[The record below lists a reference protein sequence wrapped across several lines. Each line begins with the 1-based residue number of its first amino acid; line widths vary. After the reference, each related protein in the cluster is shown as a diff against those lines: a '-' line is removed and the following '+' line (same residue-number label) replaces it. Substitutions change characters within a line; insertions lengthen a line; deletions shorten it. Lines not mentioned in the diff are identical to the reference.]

1 MKLIQSTTLLL
12 ASALIMGT
20 SCKKKEPVEDEKIG
34 GCLDP
39 NSPVYNSAADFDDES
54 CLYAYTSSY
63 EITYHPEKD
72 ESGSNWDFAVNTD
85 ADLILRIKEQGA
97 ANWMFES
104 AVIDDQAHN
113 SPAVWT
119 APTLIKLESKTYEWE
134 LYDYDATS
142 GDDFVSSG
150 SFNAI
155 TLASNGSII
164 TTGTNS
170 SGNQTQLKIS
180 YTLDD

>member
-1 MKLIQSTTLLL
+1 MKIIKTTTVVL
-12 ASALIMGT
+12 ASVIMLST
-20 SCKKKEPVEDEKIG
+20 SCKKKEPVEDAKIG
-34 GCLDP
+34 GCL
-39 NSPVYNSAADFDDES
+39 NEESPLYDATADFDDES
-54 CLYAYTSSY
+54 CLFAYTSSY
-63 EITYHPEKD
+63 EITYHPEND
-72 ESGSNWDFAVNTD
+72 ESGDNWDFLTNTD

-97 ANWMFES
+97 ASWMFES
-104 AVIDDQAHN
+104 AVIDNQAHN

-119 APTLIKLESKTYEWE
+119 APTLIRLGNRTYEWE
-134 LYDYDATS
+134 LYDSDTGS

-155 TLASNGSII
+155 ALASDGVII

-170 SGNQTQLKIS
+170 SGNETQLKIS

>member
-1 MKLIQSTTLLL
+1 MKIIKSTTLFLACAALL
-12 ASALIMGT
+12 ST
-20 SCKKKEPVEDEKIG
+20 SCKKKEPVEDAKVG
-34 GCLDP
+34 GCLNED
-39 NSPVYNSAADFDDES
+39 SPLYNASADFDDES
-54 CLYAYTSSY
+54 CLFAYTSSY
-63 EITYHPEKD
+63 EISYHPEKD
-72 ESGSNWDFAVNTD
+72 PSGSDWDFLTNTD

-104 AVIDDQAHN
+104 AVIDNQPHN

-119 APTLIKLESKTYEWE
+119 APTLIKLSNKVYEWE

-155 TLASNGSII
+155 TLATNGTII
-164 TTGTNS
+164 TEGTNS
-170 SGNQTQLKIS
+170 SGNKSQLKIS
-180 YTLDD
+180 YTLGE